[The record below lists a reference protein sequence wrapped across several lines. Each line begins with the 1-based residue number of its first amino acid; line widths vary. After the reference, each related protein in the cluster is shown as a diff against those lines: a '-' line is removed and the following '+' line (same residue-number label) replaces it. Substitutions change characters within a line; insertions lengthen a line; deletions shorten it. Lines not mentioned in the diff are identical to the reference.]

1 MKHIDHLGVPVLHTA
16 MVAVQLKLVG
26 LTLVVALEL
35 IAGVVAVFG
44 VFVRHLLHE
53 DRRRVW

>member
-1 MKHIDHLGVPVLHTA
+1 

-53 DRRRVW
+53 DGRRVW